1 MKETMSI
8 ETTAAG
14 SALIKVF
21 GVPVLVGA
29 AGTALGFM
37 FLWPKTMKEAF
48 VRFACSILSSLMIGP
63 LLGIVAHA
71 WWPGLFEAAKQAGQ
85 QYAGDPQIG
94 LLYVAA
100 PFYLAAA
107 LPAWWILGGVVLWLD
122 KRRGKDI
129 AEIAHDA
136 AAVVRDVREAM

>member
-1 MKETMSI
+1 MSI

-14 SALIKVF
+14 GALIKIF

-29 AGTALGFM
+29 AGTAVGFM
-37 FLWPKTMKEAF
+37 LLWPKTMKEAF
-48 VRFACSILSSLMIGP
+48 ARFACSILSSLVIGP
-63 LLGIVAHA
+63 LLVIVAHA
-71 WWPGLFEAAKQAGQ
+71 WWPGLFDAAKLAGQ

-107 LPAWWILGGVVLWLD
+107 LPAWWILGALVLWLD

-136 AAVVRDVREAM
+136 AAAVHDVRGAL